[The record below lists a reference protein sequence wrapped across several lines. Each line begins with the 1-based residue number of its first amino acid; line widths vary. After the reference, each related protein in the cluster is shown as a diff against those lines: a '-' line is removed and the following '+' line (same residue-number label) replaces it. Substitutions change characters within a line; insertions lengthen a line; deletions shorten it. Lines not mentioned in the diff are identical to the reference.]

1 MAMEAETG
9 VWLQAQDIGGR
20 PLPAGTPPP
29 RPRASGRSSTLA
41 VALNFDGVLLV
52 STMRGHISTISRHPV
67 CGFVPGT
74 TNPVKERKAPWGQ
87 AAWGRGT
94 S

>member
-20 PLPAGTPPP
+20 PPPAGTP
-29 RPRASGRSSTLA
+29 RPAPAPAEGAAPWLWPSILMVCFWSPQVRE
-41 VALNFDGVLLV
+41 
-52 STMRGHISTISRHPV
+52 HISTISRHPV

-74 TNPVKERKAPWGQ
+74 TNPVKERKAP
-87 AAWGRGT
+87 
-94 S
+94 